1 MEPVINKDNI
11 NLFWKYIIKRYN
23 IYLKRKNNESYP
35 WTDDPILLKWKF
47 TNVFREDDPGTIYVI
62 DKIIPNFQNDFQ
74 NLLFNVIIY
83 RLYNKINTMDYIG
96 LQKIDTF
103 DKQILEVRLRVLSIT
118 DKVFTNAFIVSSF
131 AFISRDCDKI
141 GRTCILLEKIRDMIP
156 ELSKNILENKDSEF
170 TYNSLL
176 GIPGIGKFLA
186 YQIAVDL
193 GYWNQEIFNEDEC
206 VVSGPGCISGID
218 KLFVDKGELN
228 YEECIQHLCNIQK
241 QGFLDNG
248 YDMNEL
254 FKDRKQRYLN
264 LMAMENCLCEISKYL
279 KVYYKK
285 GRARN
290 KYRFTEKIS
299 SIF

>member
-1 MEPVINKDNI
+1 MEPIVHEENI
-11 NLFWKYIIKRYN
+11 NLFWQYIIKRYN
-23 IYLKRKNNESYP
+23 IYLKRINNESYP

-62 DKIIPNFQNDFQ
+62 DKIIPHFKNDFQ
-74 NLLFNVIIY
+74 NLLFNTIIY
-83 RLYNKINTMDYIG
+83 RLYNKINTMDKIG
-96 LQKIDTF
+96 LQKIETF
-103 DKQILEVRLRVLSIT
+103 DKDLLEGKLREVAIS

-141 GRTCILLEKIRDMIP
+141 GRTCILLEKIRDMIS
-156 ELSKNILENKDSEF
+156 ELSSSILQNKDSEF

-176 GIPGIGKFLA
+176 GVPGLGKFLA

-193 GYWNQEIFNEDEC
+193 GYHDKTVFDENKY
-206 VVSGPGCISGID
+206 VVSGPGCISGLD
-218 KLFVDKGELN
+218 KLFKDKNGLN
-228 YEECIQHLCNIQK
+228 YEECIQHLCHMQK

-248 YDMNEL
+248 YDIDEL
-254 FKDRKQRYLN
+254 FKDRKHKCLN

-279 KVYYKK
+279 KVYHKV

-290 KYRFTEKIS
+290 KYRYLC
-299 SIF
+299 